1 MKKTSTKKMLIKQ
14 RAMAQAYRRPSRF
27 WGAFWALFLL
37 GSLAGMFW
45 LFTHL
50 QQLDQTIK
58 KQFEQS
64 SLWAIPARVYARPL
78 ELYQNQTLDKEALLA
93 ELRLGRYREENNLDS
108 EGSFYIKNNTITL
121 KTRNF
126 TFSDSESP
134 SQVLTL
140 EFSAGKLEK
149 IQNSN
154 GENLAL
160 VRLDPLLLGSFFP
173 VDQQDRELVRLEEVP
188 SALIA
193 LLLATED
200 KRFYQHFGIDLQ
212 GILRAL
218 VNNFSAGRTLQGGS
232 TLTQQLVKNYFLS
245 SERTMKRKINEA
257 LMALLLERRYSKDAI
272 LEAYLNEIY
281 LGQEG
286 ARAIHGFGLAS
297 QFYFDKNIKDL
308 NLQEM
313 ALLVGLAK
321 GASYFDPRKHPERA
335 LARRNVVLNNAA
347 AAFSPDDL
355 AQALAAPLGVVAKP
369 ASGKT
374 AFPAYLDL
382 VKRQLKADY
391 PEAVLRSEGLKI
403 FTAFDPHWQQL
414 AEKTITEK
422 LAKLEKSK
430 GLPENSLQA
439 AVVMADVNT
448 GEIRALV
455 SDRQAGFAGFNRA
468 LDAKRQIGSTIK
480 PFVYLAALLYGDFH
494 AVSPLKDSEL
504 VLDVG
509 TRQLWRPQ
517 NYDRTFHGVVPL
529 YRALAQSYNLP
540 AVRLGLA
547 AGLDN
552 VLTTLE
558 KTGVAKDDLPR
569 YPSLFLGAVE
579 LTPLTI
585 TQAYQTLA
593 AEGFYVP
600 LRGIR
605 EVLDSDGQVQQRY
618 PLRTEQRLDSN
629 QVAVLLDLL
638 KRVFSEGTA
647 RGGQVATVALA
658 GKTGTT
664 DELRD
669 SWFIG
674 FSAETLT
681 TVWVG
686 RDNNQSSKLTGA
698 SGALP
703 IFQAIMQALPLTSV
717 TPTVNDAVN
726 YFWADPRNGKLATPG
741 CAGAATFLF
750 AVDKM
755 PNEMSENCR

>member
-1 MKKTSTKKMLIKQ
+1 MKKTSTQKTLIKQ
-14 RAMAQAYRRPSRF
+14 RAMAQAYHRPSRF

-37 GSLAGMFW
+37 ASLAGVFW
-45 LFTHL
+45 LFSHL
-50 QQLDQTIK
+50 QRLDNTIK
-58 KQFEQS
+58 TQFEQS
-64 SLWAIPARVYARPL
+64 RLWAIPARVYGRPL
-78 ELYQNQTLDKEALLA
+78 ELYQDQNLDKETLLA
-93 ELRLGRYREENNLDS
+93 ELRLGRYREESNLSS

-121 KTRNF
+121 KTRSF
-126 TFSDSESP
+126 TFSDGESL

-140 EFSAGKLEK
+140 QFSDGKLEK
-149 IQNSN
+149 IQNNN

-173 VDQQDRELVRLEEVP
+173 VDQQDRELVRLKDVP
-188 SALIA
+188 NDLIA

-200 KRFYQHFGIDLQ
+200 KRFYQHFGVDLQ
-212 GILRAL
+212 GVARA
-218 VNNFSAGRTLQGGS
+218 VINNFSAGRTVQGGS

-281 LGQEG
+281 LGQDG
-286 ARAIHGFGLAS
+286 ARAIHGFALAS

-347 AAFSPDDL
+347 EVLSPEDL
-355 AQALAAPLGVVAKP
+355 AKALAAPLGVVKKP
-369 ASGKT
+369 SGGQT
-374 AFPAYLDL
+374 AFPAYFDL
-382 VKRQLKADY
+382 VKRQLKKDY
-391 PEAVLRSEGLKI
+391 PEAVLRSQGLRI

-414 AEKTITEK
+414 AEQAVATQ
-422 LAKLEKSK
+422 LPKLEKNK
-430 GLPENSLQA
+430 GLAENSLQA
-439 AVVMADVNT
+439 AVIMADVNT

-455 SDRQAGFAGFNRA
+455 SDRKAGFAGFNRA

-480 PFVYLAALLYGDFH
+480 PFVYLAALLHDDFH
-494 AVSPLKDSEL
+494 AVSQLKDSEL

-509 TRQLWRPQ
+509 SRQLWRPQ
-517 NYDRTFHGVVPL
+517 NYDHTFHGVVPL
-529 YRALAQSYNLP
+529 YRALAQSYNIP

-552 VLTTLE
+552 VINTLE
-558 KTGVAKDDLPR
+558 KSGIAKDDIPA
-569 YPSLFLGAVE
+569 YPSLFLGAIE
-579 LTPLTI
+579 LTPLTMA
-585 TQAYQTLA
+585 QAYQTLA

-600 LRGIR
+600 LRSIR
-605 EVLDSDGQVQQRY
+605 EVLDDQGQVQQRY

-647 RGGQVATVALA
+647 RGGRIAKVELA

-664 DELRD
+664 DDLRD

-686 RDNNQSSKLTGA
+686 RDDNQSSKLTGA

-703 IFQAIMQALPLTSV
+703 IFQAIMQTLPLTSV
-717 TPTVNDAVN
+717 TPTVNEALN
-726 YFWADPRNGKLATPG
+726 YFWADPRNGKLATPDCPG
-741 CAGAATFLF
+741 SQTFLF
-750 AVDKM
+750 YVEKM
-755 PNEMSENCR
+755 PNELSENCR

>member
-1 MKKTSTKKMLIKQ
+1 MKKTSTKKTLIKQ
-14 RAMAQAYRRPSRF
+14 RAMAQAHRRPSPF
-27 WGAFWALFLL
+27 WGIFWTLFLL
-37 GSLAGMFW
+37 ASVAGLFW
-45 LFTHL
+45 LFLHL
-50 QQLDQTIK
+50 QQLDNTIK

-64 SLWAIPARVYARPL
+64 RLWAIPARVYARPL
-78 ELYQNQTLDKEALLA
+78 ELYQNQNLEKETLLT
-93 ELRLGRYREENNLDS
+93 ELRLGRYREEANLSS
-108 EGSFYIKNNTITL
+108 EGSFYVKNNTITV
-121 KTRNF
+121 KTRSF
-126 TFSDSESP
+126 TFSDGESP

-140 EFSAGKLEK
+140 QFSGGKLEK
-149 IQNSN
+149 IQSDDD
-154 GENLAL
+154 ENLAL
-160 VRLDPLLLGSFFP
+160 IRLDPVLLGSFFP
-173 VDQQDRELVRLEEVP
+173 IDQQDRELVRLEEVP

-212 GILRAL
+212 GIARAA
-218 VNNFSAGRTLQGGS
+218 VNNFSAGRTVQGGS

-245 SERTMKRKINEA
+245 SERTLKRKANEA
-257 LMALLLERRYSKDAI
+257 LMALLLEHRYDKNAI

-321 GASYFDPRKHPERA
+321 GASYFDPRRHPERA

-347 AAFSPDDL
+347 EAFSPEDL
-355 AQALAAPLGVVAKP
+355 AKALAAPLGVVAKP

-374 AFPAYLDL
+374 AFPAYFDL
-382 VKRQLKADY
+382 VKRQLKAHY
-391 PEAVLRSEGLKI
+391 PESVLRSQGLQI

-414 AEKTITEK
+414 AEKTVAEK
-422 LAKLEKSK
+422 LEKIEKSK
-430 GLPENSLQA
+430 GLAENTLQA
-439 AVVMADVNT
+439 AVIMADVNT

-494 AVSPLKDSEL
+494 AVSQIKDSEL

-509 TRQLWRPQ
+509 SRQLWRPQ
-517 NYDRTFHGVVPL
+517 NYDRRFHGIVPL
-529 YRALAQSYNLP
+529 YRALAKSYNIP

-552 VLTTLE
+552 VRSTLE
-558 KTGVAKDDLPR
+558 KAGVPSDAIPD
-569 YPSLFLGAVE
+569 YPSLFLGAIE
-579 LTPLTI
+579 LTPLTM

-600 LRGIR
+600 LRSIR
-605 EVLDSDGQVQQRY
+605 EVLDDQGQVQQRY

-647 RGGQVATVALA
+647 RGGRVANVELA

-669 SWFIG
+669 SWFVG

-686 RDNNQSSKLTGA
+686 RDDNQNSKLTGA

-703 IFQAIMQALPLTSV
+703 IFQGIMQALPLTNV
-717 TPTVNDAVN
+717 TPTVNEALN

-741 CAGAATFLF
+741 CAGAETFLF
-750 AVDKM
+750 DIEKM
-755 PNEMSENCR
+755 PNELSENCR